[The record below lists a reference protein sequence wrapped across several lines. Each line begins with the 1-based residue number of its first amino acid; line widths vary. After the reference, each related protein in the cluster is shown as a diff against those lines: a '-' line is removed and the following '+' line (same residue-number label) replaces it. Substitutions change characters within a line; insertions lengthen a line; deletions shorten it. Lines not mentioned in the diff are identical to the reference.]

1 MVKAPERVR
10 RPPRLVVGAEGWY
23 YTVVMVLVLAG
34 ALLREINLLM
44 LLAGLMAGPL
54 LFNLLLAIFA
64 LRKID
69 VIRQLPIQVFA
80 GDQAAITLLIANR
93 RRWTSLWALR
103 LDDLV
108 TRDAGFPLKP
118 VESRRATL
126 LLERIRAGEEVQ
138 VTYTAHFAAR
148 GRYRFG
154 PLVYGTAFPL
164 GLIRRQR
171 MDRRI
176 SELIVYP
183 RLGRLSPRWR
193 QWQEQRAVTGVK
205 SDFRRGIVEGD
216 FHGLRDWRSGDNR
229 RWIHGRSSARRG
241 SLVVRQFEQ
250 HRSDDIH
257 VLVDLWQSPRPTRS
271 QRDVVETAVSLAATV
286 ITDVCR
292 RRGKRLRVSIGGA
305 EYWHRSG
312 QPSIKLLTDINEA
325 LALAAAHSESRLPD
339 PLLRAMRRGTSA
351 QTVMIST
358 RAAKA
363 ALHAATDDH
372 HDGSR
377 LANLKWIDV
386 TSTELGE
393 YFELGDLDAGAT
405 LVSAS

>member
-1 MVKAPERVR
+1 M
-10 RPPRLVVGAEGWY
+10 L
-23 YTVVMVLVLAG
+23 LVLAG

-64 LRKID
+64 LRKIE
-69 VIRQLPIQVFA
+69 IRRQLPAQVFA
-80 GDQAAITLLIANR
+80 GSRAAMTLTIANR
-93 RRWTSLWALR
+93 RRWTTLWALR

-108 TRDAGFPLKP
+108 TRDAGLPLTP
-118 VESRRATL
+118 VESRRASL
-126 LLERIRAGEEVQ
+126 LLERVRAGDQVQ
-138 VTYTAHFAAR
+138 VSYSAHFAAR
-148 GRYRFG
+148 GRYRCG

-164 GLIRRQR
+164 GLIRRQS

-176 SELIVYP
+176 VELIVYP
-183 RLGRLSPRWR
+183 RLGQLSSRWR

-257 VLVDLWQSPRPTRS
+257 VLVDLWQPARPTEP
-271 QRDVVETAVSLAATV
+271 QRQAIEIAISLAATV

-292 RRGKRLRVSIGGA
+292 RRGKRLRVSIGGG
-305 EYWHRSG
+305 EYWHRGG
-312 QPSIKLLTDINEA
+312 QPSISLLTEINEA
-325 LALAAAHSESRLPD
+325 LALAAAHSDSRLPD
-339 PLLRAMRRGTSA
+339 PLIRAMRRGTSA

-358 RAAKA
+358 RSRSS
-363 ALHAATDDH
+363 ALPGAGDDQR
-372 HDGSR
+372 DGSR
-377 LANLKWIDV
+377 LTSLKWIDV
-386 TSTELGE
+386 ASPELGD
-393 YFELGDLDAGAT
+393 YFELDDSSSAAT
-405 LVSAS
+405 LSSAG